1 MATLFSNLLIN
12 KKEQKG
18 HRYLNNCRAYPCDS
32 KKAQEAKMREVA
44 AKSREIQD
52 YYSAMTVKS
61 SGDISANPL
70 QTTAHGPNPAL
81 EAV

>member
-1 MATLFSNLLIN
+1 
-12 KKEQKG
+12 
-18 HRYLNNCRAYPCDS
+18 
-32 KKAQEAKMREVA
+32 MREVA